1 MKRIE
6 MAKDYAE
13 FLIRAKF
20 LVKNIEKSAND
31 RDFDVAKFMAHEL
44 KITAMLMGDAIEREI
59 AKQSGK

>member
-20 LVKNIEKSAND
+20 VVKNIEKSAND
-31 RDFDVAKFMAHEL
+31 RDFDVAKFMSHEL
-44 KITAMLMGDAIEREI
+44 KITAVLLEEAIEREI
-59 AKQSGK
+59 AKQSKD

>member
-20 LVKNIEKSAND
+20 VVKNIEKSAND
-31 RDFDVAKFMAHEL
+31 RYL
-44 KITAMLMGDAIEREI
+44 
-59 AKQSGK
+59 S